1 MVKFVPLPPTIY
13 MENAKGTTNF
23 IIKVL
28 HINITMDILD
38 NTLTTW
44 LRYIYIYIYIYILQK
59 WHINLSCNCVLIKI
73 IFFLEYIFDAYV
85 VKFALNIKTLI
96 LYCEW
101 AK

>member
-38 NTLTTW
+38 NTLTKW
-44 LRYIYIYIYIYILQK
+44 LRYIYIYIYYKNDTSIYHVTVFWLK
-59 WHINLSCNCVLIKI
+59 
-73 IFFLEYIFDAYV
+73 
-85 VKFALNIKTLI
+85 
-96 LYCEW
+96 
-101 AK
+101 

>member
-44 LRYIYIYIYIYILQK
+44 LRYIYIYIYYKNDTSIYHVTVFWLK
-59 WHINLSCNCVLIKI
+59 
-73 IFFLEYIFDAYV
+73 
-85 VKFALNIKTLI
+85 
-96 LYCEW
+96 
-101 AK
+101 